1 MAWQQARLIPTSGI
15 SNDAEAEVRATSAL
29 LAVLSIV
36 RPFSNAV
43 LTPLGASRAETAVV
57 ETFIET
63 TFKTKTGKTVRPDGL
78 VRVTYGKQQPW
89 VALIEVKTGSSKL
102 NAEQL
107 ESYLSVAKAEGFD
120 CVITIS
126 NESQPSPGVHPT
138 AGVKLRANSKV
149 SLHHLSWTKLLT
161 LAVMEKT
168 HRGVDDP
175 EQAWILGELIRYLEH
190 PSSGAMS
197 FDDMGENWTSVRDGA
212 RDGILNR
219 RDDAVA
225 DVAQRWDQL
234 LGFASLKLGAD
245 IGSDVTEVV
254 PRAQQLD
261 PSLRTKSFVESLA
274 SEGSLAGTLRIPDT
288 VGDMEI
294 TVDLKARQVII
305 SATFDAPTD
314 KGGKGRIGWVLR
326 QLRDAPPNLVVEAYA
341 KNARNGIGA
350 PLGFAHEDSSV
361 LIGADKKEPAKFT
374 LVARSELGVNRRA
387 GRKPGFTQSVIDAIE
402 SFYGDVLQNLT
413 AYQAKAPRLA
423 PRAAAP
429 APEIEHEPL
438 PSVELVEPEAPSP
451 EVDLTAQ
458 PAASGTSDSTGE
470 EYKPPVVAGTHWL
483 VSR

>member
-1 MAWQQARLIPTSGI
+1 MAWQHARLIPTSGI
-15 SNDAEAEVRATSAL
+15 GNDAEAEVRATSAL
-29 LAVLSIV
+29 LAVLSVV
-36 RPFSNAV
+36 RPFSAAV
-43 LTPLGASRAETAVV
+43 LTPLGASRAGTAVI

-63 TFKTKTGKTVRPDGL
+63 SFKTKSGKNVRPDGL
-78 VRVTYGKQQPW
+78 IRVTYGKQQPW

-120 CVITIS
+120 CVLTIS
-126 NESQPSPGVHPT
+126 NEIAPSAGVHPT
-138 AGVKLRANSKV
+138 DGVKVRANSKV
-149 SLHHLSWTKLLT
+149 ALHHLSWTKLLT

-168 HRGVDDP
+168 HRGVKDP

-197 FDDMGENWTSVRDGA
+197 FDDMGENWVAVRDGA
-212 RDGILNR
+212 RDGTLNR
-219 RDDAVA
+219 RDETVA

-234 LGFASLKLGAD
+234 LGYASLTLGAD
-245 IGSDVTEVV
+245 IGSDVIEVV

-261 PSLRTKSFVESLA
+261 PALRTKAFVESLA
-274 SEGSLAGTLRIPDT
+274 AEGSLFGTLRVPDT

-294 TVDLKARQVII
+294 VADLKARQVII
-305 SATFDAPTD
+305 STTFDAPAD

-326 QLRDAPPNLVVEAYA
+326 QLRDAPTNLVVEAYA

-350 PLGFAHEDSSV
+350 ALGVALEDPNV
-361 LIGADKKEPAKFT
+361 LIGADRKEPAKFT

-402 SFYGDVLQNLT
+402 SFYGDILQNLT

-423 PRAAAP
+423 PRAAPA
-429 APEIEHEPL
+429 APEVEHEPL
-438 PSVELVEPEAPSP
+438 PSVDLVEPGAPSARSSAP
-451 EVDLTAQ
+451 VPRTPDE
-458 PAASGTSDSTGE
+458 SDDMSVG
-470 EYKPPVVAGTHWL
+470 EYKAPLASPHWL
-483 VSR
+483 VTR